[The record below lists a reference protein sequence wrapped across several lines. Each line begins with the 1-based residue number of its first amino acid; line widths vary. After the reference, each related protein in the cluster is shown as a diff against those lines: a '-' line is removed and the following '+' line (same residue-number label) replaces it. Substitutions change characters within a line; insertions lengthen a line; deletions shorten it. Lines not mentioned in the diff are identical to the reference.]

1 MGKLILNTE
10 ILSKMKVDLN
20 RVYTGFDKVNEDI
33 LKIEEIVLK
42 ILDGNI
48 VEEDICNMYRILTD
62 IDMYIFL
69 KEDIEN
75 VSKEYI
81 YNQVKIDI
89 IEKYMYDF
97 YVYIESIK
105 KDFKEN
111 TFIYNFVRSSTY
123 YFYGY
128 KYYIRMKDISSQTNL
143 KLERA
148 RIKLLKYIE
157 KLEKDNKDYEY
168 NEDKEKLYFKL
179 FKSWVK
185 YVRSKKEDYDE
196 NIISNVEYIFENV
209 EVFRNEYIK
218 YYENYMV
225 KKNYGDYNYTKI
237 INNIFKNLLEDERL
251 EHYEIIEDMF
261 NKRKISCGVKSIKNS
276 KCYVGEVKDTIY
288 MNLAFDE
295 NKYNNMRMFF
305 HELRTLY

>member
-1 MGKLILNTE
+1 MLKNINEE
-10 ILSKMKVDLN
+10 ILIGLRIDKEIIDKSKQN
-20 RVYTGFDKVNEDI
+20 RAENKSI
-33 LKIEEIVLK
+33 LKEYNYHKKKFREYLRSLK
-42 ILDGNI
+42 NSGIDYTY
-48 VEEDICNMYRILTD
+48 EEDL
-62 IDMYIFL
+62 
-69 KEDIEN
+69 
-75 VSKEYI
+75 
-81 YNQVKIDI
+81 
-89 IEKYMYDF
+89 
-97 YVYIESIK
+97 
-105 KDFKEN
+105 
-111 TFIYNFVRSSTY
+111 
-123 YFYGY
+123 
-128 KYYIRMKDISSQTNL
+128 
-143 KLERA
+143 
-148 RIKLLKYIE
+148 
-157 KLEKDNKDYEY
+157 
-168 NEDKEKLYFKL
+168 EKLYFKL

-276 KCYVGEVKDTIY
+276 KCYVGEVKETIY

>member
-20 RVYTGFDKVNEDI
+20 RIYSGFDEVNEDI

-42 ILDGNI
+42 ILEGNI
-48 VEEDICNMYRILTD
+48 LEEDICNMYRILTD
-62 IDMYIFL
+62 IEMYIFL

-75 VSKEYI
+75 VSKQEI
-81 YNQVKIDI
+81 YHNIKMDI

-111 TFIYNFVRSSTY
+111 TFVHNFVRSSIY

-128 KYYIRMKDISSQTNL
+128 KYYIKVKDSDSQTNL

-237 INNIFKNLLEDERL
+237 INNIFKNLLGDERL

>member
-1 MGKLILNTE
+1 MEKLILNTE

-20 RVYTGFDKVNEDI
+20 KIYIGFDKVNEDI
-33 LKIEEIVLK
+33 LKIEEIVSKVLEC
-42 ILDGNI
+42 NI

-62 IDMYIFL
+62 IEMYIFL

-75 VSKEYI
+75 VSKEEI
-81 YNQVKIDI
+81 YNNVKIDI

>member
-1 MGKLILNTE
+1 MEKLILNTE
-10 ILSKMKVDLN
+10 ILSKMKIDLN
-20 RVYTGFDKVNEDI
+20 RIYTGFDKVNEDI

-42 ILDGNI
+42 ILEGNI
-48 VEEDICNMYRILTD
+48 LEEDICNMYRILTD
-62 IDMYIFL
+62 IEMYIFL

-75 VSKEYI
+75 VSKEEI
-81 YNQVKIDI
+81 YNNVKIDI

>member
-1 MGKLILNTE
+1 
-10 ILSKMKVDLN
+10 MKVDLN
-20 RVYTGFDKVNEDI
+20 RIYIGFDKVNEDI
-33 LKIEEIVLK
+33 LKIEEIVSKVLEC
-42 ILDGNI
+42 NI

-62 IDMYIFL
+62 IEMYIFL

-75 VSKEYI
+75 VSKEEI
-81 YNQVKIDI
+81 YNNVKIDI

>member
-1 MGKLILNTE
+1 MEKLILNTE

-20 RVYTGFDKVNEDI
+20 KIYIGFDKVNEDI
-33 LKIEEIVLK
+33 LKIEEIVSKVLEC
-42 ILDGNI
+42 NI

-62 IDMYIFL
+62 IEMYIFL

-75 VSKEYI
+75 VSKEEI
-81 YNQVKIDI
+81 YNNVKIDI

-111 TFIYNFVRSSTY
+111 TFIHNFVRSSTY

>member
-10 ILSKMKVDLN
+10 ILLKMKVDLN
-20 RVYTGFDKVNEDI
+20 RIYTGFDKVNEDI
-33 LKIEEIVLK
+33 LKIEEIVSK
-42 ILDGNI
+42 VLDRNI
-48 VEEDICNMYRILTD
+48 VEEDICNMYRILSD
-62 IDMYIFL
+62 IEMYIFL

-75 VSKEYI
+75 VSREEI
-81 YNQVKIDI
+81 YNNVKIDI
-89 IEKYMYDF
+89 IEKCMYDF

-111 TFIYNFVRSSTY
+111 SFIYNFVRSSTY

-128 KYYIRMKDISSQTNL
+128 KYYIKANNSYSQTNL

-157 KLEKDNKDYEY
+157 KLEKDNKDYDY